1 MSLSQGLG
9 SPISVARVLNQLS
22 NLTESVSTASCL
34 GSGESDT
41 CRNEPAALWLKLF
54 AIAAILFSGIVGI
67 GIPLVGRKFRLLDS
81 RNGSA
86 GFILAKAFAAGV
98 ILATGFVHM
107 LDDAQES
114 LTNECLPDVPWQR
127 FPFTGFIAMLAA
139 LGTLVLDFLATQFYE
154 KKQLRATEASTSS
167 KASTSTPHKA
177 VADEIINIDEDQGGM
192 QENNPKNMH
201 IIGMHVHAAAH
212 KRDHGDEQMH
222 GHDQILDGHKHEV
235 DLSSHG
241 RHVVVAQ
248 ILELGILS
256 HSVIIG
262 LSLGVSQSPCQI
274 TPLIAALSFH
284 QFFEGF
290 ALGGCISQAQF
301 NNFSASIMAT
311 FFSITTPSGIGIGI
325 AIASFYNA
333 DSPTALIL
341 EGILDSISAGIL
353 IYMALVDLIAA
364 DFLSRKVNYNK
375 GLQVASYVALFLGA
389 LSMAALAIWA

>member
-1 MSLSQGLG
+1 MSLSQGLD

-41 CRNEPAALWLKLF
+41 CRNEPAALRLKLF

-67 GIPLVGRKFRLLDS
+67 GTPLVGRKFRHLDS
-81 RNGSA
+81 RNGGA

-167 KASTSTPHKA
+167 KASSSTSSAHKA
-177 VADEIINIDEDQGGM
+177 VADEIITIDEDRGGI

-222 GHDQILDGHKHEV
+222 GHDKKLAGHKHEV
-235 DLSSHG
+235 ELSSHG
-241 RHVVVAQ
+241 RHVVVA
-248 ILELGILS
+248 
-256 HSVIIG
+256 
-262 LSLGVSQSPCQI
+262 
-274 TPLIAALSFH
+274 
-284 QFFEGF
+284 
-290 ALGGCISQAQF
+290 QAQF

-375 GLQVASYVALFLGA
+375 SLQVASYVALFLGA